1 MKLKKRRINM
11 EVYGK
16 VFRKYSNGE
25 LNIIN
30 KSYNPD
36 TEKYHEVILEMKS
49 SGYKQVIINSELML
63 KLLNEIILNEGFILQ
78 IKFTDNTDENLII
91 DVNNLIGKIRYD
103 RIQFIKLK
111 EVLNWALDNNSIDI
125 FNVELLYKQKKY
137 TVYSNGLILGEEI
150 NVLFEEILKKIFFE
164 YLS

>member
-1 MKLKKRRINM
+1 M